1 MNSTTPSVVIVAG
14 VGPGLGASLCRRLAG
29 EGYVVVGLART
40 AEYGNGLAGEIR
52 QVGQRMS
59 FYPCDLVDSKSVD
72 ETVSRIEADLGRPE
86 ILIYN
91 AGAFMMKETADT
103 APQEMR
109 RLWEINCYGA
119 FLCARR
125 MIPSML
131 ENHQGTIL
139 FTGATAS
146 LKAAANFAAFGS
158 SKFALRG
165 LAQSLARELGPQG
178 IHVAHV
184 IIDGVIDTPRTR
196 QLPGVK
202 PEQCLNPS
210 ELAGSY
216 LHLIQQHRSAW
227 TFELDLRPDV
237 ESF

>member
-1 MNSTTPSVVIVAG
+1 MNSTTPSVTIVAG
-14 VGPGLGASLCRRLAG
+14 VGPGLGASLCRRMTG
-29 EGYVVVGLART
+29 EGYVVAGLART
-40 AEYGNGLAGEIR
+40 AEYGNGLAGEIK

-59 FYPCDLVDSKSVD
+59 FYACDVADSKSVD
-72 ETVSRIEADLGRPE
+72 ETVSRIEEDLGKPE

-103 APQEMR
+103 TPEEMR

-125 MIPSML
+125 VISSML
-131 ENHQGTIL
+131 ESHRGTIL

-146 LKAAANFAAFGS
+146 IKAAGNFAAFGS

-165 LAQSLARELGPQG
+165 LAQSMARELGPQG
-178 IHVAHV
+178 IHVAHI
-184 IIDGVIDTPRTR
+184 IIDGIIATPRTR
-196 QLPGVK
+196 KLPGVT
-202 PEQCLNPS
+202 PEQCLNPN
-210 ELAGSY
+210 ELAETY
-216 LHLIQQHRSAW
+216 LHLIQQDRSAW